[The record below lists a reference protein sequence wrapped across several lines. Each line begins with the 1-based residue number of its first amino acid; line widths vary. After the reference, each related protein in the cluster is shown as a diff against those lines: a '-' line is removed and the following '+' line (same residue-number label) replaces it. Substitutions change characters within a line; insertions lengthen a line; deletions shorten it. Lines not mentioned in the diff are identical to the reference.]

1 MEKTQFF
8 EISLFVLNWALFL
21 IGICYFL
28 KRNLLTI
35 EYFHRKKNKLIRNIT
50 LNTIID
56 LCLINYYRKRRNKS
70 SSFSINSEADAS
82 ELPENWENM
91 FSRYYLHNDIFSNL
105 KAPRQCVVRRDGVKN
120 KKNTIFTNTTQIYY
134 TCIQGVYIIDY
145 V

>member
-56 LCLINYYRKRRNKS
+56 LCLINYYRKQRNKS

-91 FSRYYLHNDIFSNL
+91 FSRYYLHSDIFSNL

-120 KKNTIFTNTTQIYY
+120 KKNTIFTNT
-134 TCIQGVYIIDY
+134 CVQGVYIIDY